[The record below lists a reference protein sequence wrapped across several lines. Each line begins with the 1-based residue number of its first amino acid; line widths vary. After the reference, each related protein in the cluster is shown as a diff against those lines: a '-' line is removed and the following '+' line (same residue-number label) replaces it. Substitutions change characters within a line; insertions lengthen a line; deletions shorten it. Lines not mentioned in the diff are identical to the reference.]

1 VPPILAIEKLSKSF
15 PAVRAGDDVRA
26 LSDIDLFIEE
36 GEIFGIIGKSGAGK
50 STLVRCINFLERPTS
65 GEIVFNGVCLSSLS
79 KAELYHTRQSMGM
92 IFQQFNLL
100 AQRNALRNICFP
112 LEVAGWDRQKAR
124 QRASELLE
132 LVGMSD
138 KAGAY
143 PAQLSGGQRQRVAI
157 ARAIAA
163 NPRILLCDEATSAL
177 DPETTHSI
185 LALLKDINARYGITI
200 IVITHE
206 MPVIEQIATRLAV
219 LDEGRIV
226 EAGRTSEVFAAPQS
240 EAARRML
247 VRPQHEDGLIAAA
260 ARRYFESQGMALEE
274 VIRDYAQ

>member
-1 VPPILAIEKLSKSF
+1 VSPILSIEKLSKSF
-15 PAVRAGDDVRA
+15 PTPRRGEDVRA
-26 LSDIDLFIEE
+26 LADIDLDIEE
-36 GEIFGIIGKSGAGK
+36 GEVFGIIGKSGAGK

-65 GEIVFNGVCLSSLS
+65 GEVIFEGVRLSALS
-79 KAELYHTRQSMGM
+79 KAELYHTRQSIGM

-112 LEVAGWDRQKAR
+112 LEIAGWDGHKAR
-124 QRASELLE
+124 ERAEELLE
-132 LVGMSD
+132 LVGMGD
-138 KAGAY
+138 KAASY
-143 PAQLSGGQRQRVAI
+143 PSQLSGGQCQRVAI

-177 DPETTHSI
+177 DPETTRGV

-226 EAGRTSEVFAAPQS
+226 ETGRTSEVFAAPKS
-240 EAARRML
+240 EAARRLL
-247 VRPQHEDGLIAAA
+247 VHPEDGLIAAA
-260 ARRYFESQGMALEE
+260 ARHYFEEKGLALEE
-274 VIRDYAQ
+274 VIRDYA